1 MKIKK
6 IIHFKFITLLVMS
19 GILGLFLMLFPVKQV
34 KSADDPLPII
44 TAESVRNNAL
54 AKGLKSLRVAIQE
67 DATNDIGLPL
77 LLGPKSP
84 QRNVPLSIDL
94 PNLQTRRMPARLPP
108 NSVRLC
114 SGTWLWAVTVR
125 LAPPVTS
132 TLALITVLKT
142 N

>member
-1 MKIKK
+1 VNKEEILMKIKK
-6 IIHFKFITLLVMS
+6 IIHFKFTTLLVMS
-19 GILGLFLMLFPVKQV
+19 GIVGLFLMLFPVKQV
-34 KSADDPLPII
+34 NSADDPLI

-67 DATNDIGLPL
+67 MFHFRLISRA
-77 LLGPKSP
+77 S
-84 QRNVPLSIDL
+84 SI
-94 PNLQTRRMPARLPP
+94 PETRRMPARLPP

-114 SGTWLWAVTVR
+114 SGTWLWVVTVR

-132 TLALITVLKT
+132 TLVPITVSKT